1 MATISEH
8 INEKMIVQARLS
20 KIWPIIPSFL
30 WNMIIGKKMQTE
42 VSVEAVIEVT
52 ISCEPRTAATF
63 GFAPRWM

>member
-1 MATISEH
+1 MATTKEH

-30 WNMIIGKKMQTE
+30 WNIIIGKKMQTE

-63 GFAPRWM
+63 GFAPR